1 MVEGILILVDSR
13 LRKMM
18 DLRVYVD
25 ADPDLRVL
33 RRLERDMRERGRSFA
48 SVVAQYHATVRPM
61 HLKYVEP
68 SKRYADVVI
77 PEGYNPDA
85 VGALVSM
92 IRDVLARR

>member
-1 MVEGILILVDSR
+1 
-13 LRKMM
+13 M

-61 HLKYVEP
+61 HLQFVEP

-77 PEGYNPDA
+77 PEGYNRDA

-92 IRDVLARR
+92 IRDVLARPGRSRR